1 MKEGRNNYLSIT
13 FVPPHSYK
21 NLNKHFYNLS
31 MKENEQIA
39 DEKELTFNYITLEQ
53 GVVIYLMRIKLY
65 FKYF

>member
-39 DEKELTFNYITLEQ
+39 DEK
-53 GVVIYLMRIKLY
+53 RINILPM
-65 FKYF
+65 